1 MKYYMT
7 GATGFLSAYIIRDLV
22 KDGHEVVV
30 TDLAPHL
37 EFVADI
43 VGDETLMKQVII
55 ERLDVTDLGAMI
67 LSMKQHKPQRVIH
80 MATLLG
86 AASDANPGLA
96 IRVIQGGTYNIM
108 AACVALDVE
117 KLVYASSANV
127 TGLPHLFEGNEVPND
142 AFLTSA
148 DFYGVQKIG
157 TEHLS
162 RLFRDKYGLDS
173 TGLRYMSVYG
183 YGKAFNAA
191 RGSLSPFHTELIDN
205 PALGKPGR
213 ASYGDALL
221 DWLYVEDA
229 ARATILT
236 ANAPNTHSRGLNVCG
251 QRATVKE
258 VAKTV
263 RSFIPDAQLE
273 VAPGDWKFPPYLYD
287 PKTTED
293 EIGYTPDYSLKE
305 GLRKNIDMLRA
316 RARLPKV

>member
-1 MKYYMT
+1 MT
-7 GATGFLSAYIIRDLV
+7 GATGFLSAYVIRDLV
-22 KDGHEVVV
+22 KEGQVVV
-30 TDLAPHL
+30 ATDLAPQP

-43 VGDETLMKQVII
+43 VGDETLMKQVTF

-67 LSMKQHKPQRVIH
+67 LSMKQHQPRRVIH

-86 AASDANPGLA
+86 AASDTNPGLA

-162 RLFRDKYGLDS
+162 RLFKDKYGLDS
-173 TGLRYMSVYG
+173 TGLRYMSIYG
-183 YGKAFNAA
+183 YGKAFNVA

-205 PALGKPGR
+205 PALGKPGS
-213 ASYGDALL
+213 APYGNAIL
-221 DWLYVEDA
+221 DWLYVEDGAHATVLA
-229 ARATILT
+229 A
-236 ANAPNTHSRGLNVCG
+236 NTPDTPSRGLNICG
-251 QRATVKE
+251 QRATVNE
-258 VAKTV
+258 IAETV
-263 RSFIPDAQLE
+263 RNFLPDAELE
-273 VAPGDWKFPPYLYD
+273 VAPGDWDFPPYLYD
-287 PKTTED
+287 AKTTEN
-293 EIGYTPDYSLKE
+293 EIGYTPEYSLE
-305 GLRKNIDMLRA
+305 VGLRKNINMLRA
-316 RARLPKV
+316 RNGLPEV

>member
-7 GATGFLSAYIIRDLV
+7 GATGFLSAYVIRDLV
-22 KDGHEVVV
+22 KDGHMVVV
-30 TDLAPHL
+30 TDLAPHT
-37 EFVADI
+37 EFVADM
-43 VGDETLMKQVII
+43 VGDKTHMKQVTF
-55 ERLDVTDLGAMI
+55 EHLDVTDLGAMI

-86 AASDANPGLA
+86 AASEANPGLA

-162 RLFRDKYGLDS
+162 RLFKDKYGLDS
-173 TGLRYMSVYG
+173 TGLRYMSIYG

-205 PALGKPGR
+205 PALSKPGN
-213 ASYGDALL
+213 APYGDALL
-221 DWLYVEDA
+221 DWLYVEDG
-229 ARATILT
+229 ARATVLA
-236 ANAPNTHSRGLNVCG
+236 ANTPNTPSRGLNICG
-251 QRATVKE
+251 QRATVNE
-258 VAKTV
+258 IAVTV
-263 RSFIPDAQLE
+263 QKFLPDAELE
-273 VAPGDWKFPPYLYD
+273 VAPGDWKFTPYLYD
-287 PKTTED
+287 AKTAEN
-293 EIGYTPDYSLKE
+293 EIGYTPEYSLE
-305 GLRKNIDMLRA
+305 AGLRKNINMLRA
-316 RARLPKV
+316 RNGLPEV